1 MEFWRAWSIPASGPE
16 FPQTGVLD
24 SLETVDGEIRI
35 SIRVLNVEAPEQSR
49 SLFNAEGADLS

>member
-16 FPQTGVLD
+16 FPQAGLMD

-35 SIRVLNVEAPEQSR
+35 SIRVLNVDTPEANSH
-49 SLFNAEGADLS
+49 SLRDETNPS